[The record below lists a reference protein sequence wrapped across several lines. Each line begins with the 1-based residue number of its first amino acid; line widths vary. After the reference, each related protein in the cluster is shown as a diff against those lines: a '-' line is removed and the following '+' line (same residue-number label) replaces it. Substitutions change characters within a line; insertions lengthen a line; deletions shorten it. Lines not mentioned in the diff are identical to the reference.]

1 MGHRRETRAR
11 RERGSG
17 YTRRV
22 TADQL
27 GLAAYDLSRVGLF
40 PLPNVVLFP
49 EQNLSL
55 HVFEPRYR
63 KLVSDVLEQGLPL
76 AVPRLEPGFDA
87 DYYGAPPL
95 FPICGVGQITEYSRL
110 PDGRYNIVVLG
121 LGRAR
126 IVEELRSEPYR
137 VARIEPVADR
147 ATSDALTAELL
158 RTKLLE
164 LFRRAAP
171 HLPGAGKELESRLR
185 TADTPARCADVLA
198 GALIEDADERQRLL
212 EELDPSRRLT
222 SLIAFVHEL
231 ASRLPGARGPAPDHL
246 N

>member
-1 MGHRRETRAR
+1 VIAE
-11 RERGSG
+11 
-17 YTRRV
+17 
-22 TADQL
+22 QP

-49 EQNLSL
+49 EQSLSL

-76 AVPRLEPGFDA
+76 AVPRLKPGFDA

-95 FPICGVGQITEYSRL
+95 FSICGIGQITEYARL
-110 PDGRYNIVVLG
+110 PDGRCNIVVLG
-121 LGRAR
+121 LGRGR

-137 VARIEPVADR
+137 VARIDPVADR
-147 ATSDALTAELL
+147 VPSDALTAELL

-164 LFRRAAP
+164 LFRQAAT
-171 HLPGAGKELESRLR
+171 HLSGPARELESRLR
-185 TADTPARCADVLA
+185 DADDAARCADVLA
-198 GALIEDADERQRLL
+198 GALLEDADERQLLL

-222 SLIAFVHEL
+222 SLIAHVHEL
-231 ASRLPGARGPAPDHL
+231 ASRLRGARAPGSERL

>member
-1 MGHRRETRAR
+1 MT
-11 RERGSG
+11 
-17 YTRRV
+17 V
-22 TADQL
+22 DQP

-40 PLPNVVLFP
+40 PLPNLVLFP
-49 EQNLSL
+49 EQTLSL

-63 KLVSDVLEQGLPL
+63 KLVSDVLEQGMPL

-95 FPICGVGQITEYSRL
+95 FSICGVGQITEYARL
-110 PDGRYNIVVLG
+110 PDGRFNIVVLG
-121 LGRAR
+121 LGRGR

-137 VARIEPVADR
+137 VARIVAVADR
-147 ATSDALTAELL
+147 ASGSSLTAELL

-164 LFRRAAP
+164 LFRRVAV
-171 HLPGAGKELESRLR
+171 HLPGSAKELESRLR
-185 TADTPARCADVLA
+185 DADTPARCADVLA
-198 GALIEDADERQRLL
+198 GALIEDADERQKLL

-231 ASRLPGARGPAPDHL
+231 ASRLPGAPGTAPEHL

>member
-1 MGHRRETRAR
+1 MAPAAKGILRH
-11 RERGSG
+11 
-17 YTRRV
+17 V
-22 TADQL
+22 TVDQP

-49 EQNLSL
+49 EQSLSL

-63 KLVSDVLEQGLPL
+63 KLVSDVIEQGMPL

-95 FPICGVGQITEYSRL
+95 YSICGVGQITEYARL

-121 LGRAR
+121 LGRGR
-126 IVEELRSEPYR
+126 IIEELRSEPYR
-137 VARIEPVADR
+137 VARIEPVVDR
-147 ATSDALTAELL
+147 QQGDALTAELL

-164 LFRRAAP
+164 LFRRAAR
-171 HLPGAGKELESRLR
+171 HLPGSVKELESRLR
-185 TADTPARCADVLA
+185 EASTPASCADVLA
-198 GALIEDADERQRLL
+198 GALVEDADERQKLL

-231 ASRLPGARGPAPDHL
+231 ASRLPGAPVPAPEHL

>member
-1 MGHRRETRAR
+1 M
-11 RERGSG
+11 SI
-17 YTRRV
+17 
-22 TADQL
+22 DQP

-49 EQNLSL
+49 DQSLSL

-63 KLVSDVLEQGLPL
+63 KLVSDVLEQGKPL

-95 FPICGVGQITEYSRL
+95 FSICGVGQITEYARL

-121 LGRAR
+121 LGRGR

-137 VARIEPVADR
+137 VARIEAVAERPRQGDG
-147 ATSDALTAELL
+147 LTAELL
-158 RTKLLE
+158 RNKLLE
-164 LFRRAAP
+164 LFRRTAR
-171 HLPGAGKELESRLR
+171 HLPDSVKELESRLR
-185 TADTPARCADVLA
+185 EAASPGRCADVLA
-198 GALIEDADERQRLL
+198 GALVEDADERQRLL

-231 ASRLPGARGPAPDHL
+231 ASRLPGAPAPAPEHL